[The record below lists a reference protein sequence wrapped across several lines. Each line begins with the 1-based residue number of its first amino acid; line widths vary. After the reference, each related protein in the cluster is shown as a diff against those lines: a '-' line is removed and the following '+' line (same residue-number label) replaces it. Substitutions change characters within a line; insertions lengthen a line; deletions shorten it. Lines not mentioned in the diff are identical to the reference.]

1 MKREAS
7 EHRLKQG
14 MVVTVRNLER
24 KDASLAVAYMQTM
37 NASSHFLAR
46 DVEEWTITVEEEAE
60 WLTKANN
67 DDKRIILGAL
77 CNGQLAGLCDFSPVS
92 TLRRMT
98 HRAQCGLSVAPEF
111 QHKGIGE
118 LLMRILLETARNA
131 GYEQMELEVV
141 SSNTKAVNLY
151 KKLMFTTC
159 GTIQRGMRYKDGTY
173 ADLDIMM
180 CRLD

>member
-7 EHRLKQG
+7 EHRLKHG

-37 NASSHFLAR
+37 YASSHFLAR

-92 TLRRMT
+92 TL
-98 HRAQCGLSVAPEF
+98 
-111 QHKGIGE
+111 
-118 LLMRILLETARNA
+118 
-131 GYEQMELEVV
+131 
-141 SSNTKAVNLY
+141 
-151 KKLMFTTC
+151 
-159 GTIQRGMRYKDGTY
+159 
-173 ADLDIMM
+173 
-180 CRLD
+180 